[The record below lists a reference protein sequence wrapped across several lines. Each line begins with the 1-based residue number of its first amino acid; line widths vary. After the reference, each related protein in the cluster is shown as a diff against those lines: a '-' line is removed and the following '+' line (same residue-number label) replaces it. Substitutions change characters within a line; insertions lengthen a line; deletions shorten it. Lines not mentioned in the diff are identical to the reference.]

1 MAQLGQSCNMEDILS
16 SLPIS
21 LYIHVLQYIPFTEC
35 AKNIHLISKIHKLQI
50 SNEIP
55 NLVWM
60 RFFLLEILQ
69 PDRLPVIKMMTQCNS
84 CRGFGMSLTK
94 PNGLCTHCNT
104 PELIAKHAIPCGCG
118 RCTECKLMKT
128 SQNNNNMMVND
139 NNRDRGGLYDNIGEP
154 TTIKLMKLFFDKS
167 TSIIALKNVV
177 NNNSNNNTEFHLTLP
192 EMYKPFS
199 NNLKSIFLHYIVQN
213 DEEQN

>member
-1 MAQLGQSCNMEDILS
+1 
-16 SLPIS
+16 
-21 LYIHVLQYIPFTEC
+21 
-35 AKNIHLISKIHKLQI
+35 
-50 SNEIP
+50 
-55 NLVWM
+55 
-60 RFFLLEILQ
+60 
-69 PDRLPVIKMMTQCNS
+69 
-84 CRGFGMSLTK
+84 
-94 PNGLCTHCNT
+94 
-104 PELIAKHAIPCGCG
+104 
-118 RCTECKLMKT
+118 
-128 SQNNNNMMVND
+128 MMVND

-167 TSIIALKNVV
+167 NSIIALKNVV